1 MSSTT
6 AATRPRLS
14 PARAIVSGG
23 MLAGV
28 LDITAACTYW
38 YFKANLPPARILRG
52 VASGLLGPSARQG
65 GMGIALL
72 GLLCHFT
79 IAFGAATVYY
89 LASRKI
95 PFLVD
100 HYLIAGPLYGICV
113 YFFMNYVVLPLS
125 RFPIGPTFN
134 PMSAASLSWG
144 IPVHMFC
151 VGMAIAVGVAV
162 LGRE

>member
-1 MSSTT
+1 MSSART
-6 AATRPRLS
+6 AARPRLS
-14 PARAIVSGG
+14 PARAIVSAGL
-23 MLAGV
+23 LAGV
-28 LDITAACTYW
+28 CDITAACTYW
-38 YFKANLPPARILRG
+38 YFKADLPPARILKG
-52 VASGLLGPSARQG
+52 IATGLLGPSARQG
-65 GMGIALL
+65 GTAIALL

-95 PFLVD
+95 PFLID

-125 RFPIGPTFN
+125 RFPRGPNWN
-134 PMSAASLSWG
+134 PVSVAAMSWG

-162 LGRE
+162 LGRR